1 MSAEERAGV
10 LAQMLRLARV
20 ASDSILVTKDRN
32 MRNELARSL
41 ARFDGMIVDLRVRW
55 NIPSTVSI

>member
-10 LAQMLRLARV
+10 LAQILRLAEGRIGFDPCNQGSES
-20 ASDSILVTKDRN
+20 A
-32 MRNELARSL
+32 NELARSL
-41 ARFDGMIVDLRVRW
+41 ARFDGMIVDLPVRW